1 LLPVPKLLN
10 DFILN
15 ESEYQA
21 CKAWLAEANE
31 ETIRH
36 PLGNPE
42 LEMQRQRIKSLIAEY
57 EQNWRHSGGAV
68 IEGKP
73 FEAVIPTRIHRHG
86 TPFHCGAGSSQAF
99 GQSGTQSCGGLDFF
113 SNPAT
118 RQVGAQPGRDS
129 FPENEKSKEQQ
140 PN

>member
-1 LLPVPKLLN
+1 MKPVPKLLN

-21 CKAWLAEANE
+21 CQTWLAEANE

-57 EQNWRHSGGAV
+57 ERNWRHARG
-68 IEGKP
+68 P
-73 FEAVIPTRIHRHG
+73 
-86 TPFHCGAGSSQAF
+86 
-99 GQSGTQSCGGLDFF
+99 
-113 SNPAT
+113 
-118 RQVGAQPGRDS
+118 
-129 FPENEKSKEQQ
+129 
-140 PN
+140 

>member
-1 LLPVPKLLN
+1 MKPVPKLQN

-21 CKAWLAEANE
+21 CQTWLAQANK

-57 EQNWRHSGGAV
+57 EQNWRHSGV
-68 IEGKP
+68 
-73 FEAVIPTRIHRHG
+73 
-86 TPFHCGAGSSQAF
+86 
-99 GQSGTQSCGGLDFF
+99 
-113 SNPAT
+113 
-118 RQVGAQPGRDS
+118 RD
-129 FPENEKSKEQQ
+129 
-140 PN
+140 